1 MLSAK
6 NAVSLRVMSIKS
18 MQNKTVPWRHG
29 LVGAQPSPC
38 CDPNCSSFRI
48 GKWSSITLMCAHHD
62 QHSPVAI
69 SHRIHGTGIFTYVWL
84 IFMVNVR
91 IRVLY
96 IPYMDPL
103 IVLLRF
109 FLGHR
114 NTAFLSFFL
123 RGRPA
128 AVHHVKRSNQLTT
141 TVGFVDGEKKPSKY
155 KNKSNSNE
163 HLETES
169 LMSLMLNSLTQYSFI
184 IFVGPVA
191 PHQTHVNVHVHTCLA
206 EFCRSPPREG
216 T

>member
-1 MLSAK
+1 
-6 NAVSLRVMSIKS
+6 
-18 MQNKTVPWRHG
+18 
-29 LVGAQPSPC
+29 
-38 CDPNCSSFRI
+38 
-48 GKWSSITLMCAHHD
+48 MCAHHD

-169 LMSLMLNSLTQYSFI
+169 LMSLMLKQFNTVFVHHFCWSGGTSSNSCQC
-184 IFVGPVA
+184 PR
-191 PHQTHVNVHVHTCLA
+191 PHLP
-206 EFCRSPPREG
+206 CRVLPLPPPRRNMTMEMNNNLAINFF
-216 T
+216 

>member
-1 MLSAK
+1 MY
-6 NAVSLRVMSIKS
+6 
-18 MQNKTVPWRHG
+18 
-29 LVGAQPSPC
+29 VG
-38 CDPNCSSFRI
+38 
-48 GKWSSITLMCAHHD
+48 
-62 QHSPVAI
+62 
-69 SHRIHGTGIFTYVWL
+69 
-84 IFMVNVR
+84 
-91 IRVLY
+91 VLY

-114 NTAFLSFFL
+114 NTAFLPFFL

-128 AVHHVKRSNQLTT
+128 VVHHLVVLIHQAEQPANNHSWICWWRK
-141 TVGFVDGEKKPSKY
+141 KKPSKY

-169 LMSLMLNSLTQYSFI
+169 LMLLMFNPQYSFI

-206 EFCRSPPREG
+206 EFCRSPPPRRNMTMEMNNNLAINFFLG
-216 T
+216 IKRAPWAHFV